1 VRLEARNLTAGYGT
15 GFRIVDA
22 DLVIEEFKMT
32 GVIGRNGSGKSTLLR
47 TLARVLKPQRGV
59 VLLDGEVLHQ
69 LPNRDVAKKLAFL
82 GQPLEGVP
90 DLTIEELAYRGRFP
104 YQTMLHRDAKADREA
119 VEWALDAMNLQGMR
133 QRSLKQLSHGEMRR
147 AWTALALAQ
156 QPDILLLDEPTAFL
170 DMAHQFELLDLL
182 AKLTE
187 HGVTIVVSL
196 HDLWLAAIYCQRVI
210 AMSAGKIVASGPT
223 DEVLTVDLIRD
234 VFGVEVAMQPHPK
247 IAGKHV
253 ALPVRRRDPARP
265 QDDEMLRKAP
275 TPNPSRDPSPHR
287 PSH

>member
-1 VRLEARNLTAGYGT
+1 MRLEARNLTAGYGSA
-15 GFRIVDA
+15 FRIVDA

-32 GVIGRNGSGKSTLLR
+32 GVVGRNGSGKSTLLR

-59 VLLDGEVLHQ
+59 VLLDGEVLHR
-69 LPNRDVAKKLAFL
+69 LPGREVAKKLAFL
-82 GQPLEGVP
+82 GQPIDAVP
-90 DLTIEELAYRGRFP
+90 DLTIEELVYRGRFP
-104 YQTMLHRDAKADREA
+104 YQTMLHRDTKADRDA
-119 VEWALDAMNLQGMR
+119 VEWALDAMNLADMR
-133 QRSLKQLSHGEMRR
+133 HRSLKQLSHGEMRR

-182 AKLTE
+182 GRA
-187 HGVTIVVSL
+187 HRARRHYRRIAARP
-196 HDLWLAAIYCQRVI
+196 LARGDVLPAHHRHERRQDRRR
-210 AMSAGKIVASGPT
+210 GPT

-265 QDDEMLRKAP
+265 QDDEILRKAP
-275 TPNPSRDPSPHR
+275 TPNPTRDPSPH
-287 PSH
+287 

>member
-1 VRLEARNLTAGYGT
+1 MRLEARNLTAGYGS

-32 GVIGRNGSGKSTLLR
+32 GVVGRNGSGKSTLLR

-59 VLLDGEVLHQ
+59 VLLDGEVLHR
-69 LPNRDVAKKLAFL
+69 LPGREVAKKLAFL
-82 GQPLEGVP
+82 GQPIDAIP
-90 DLTIEELAYRGRFP
+90 DLTIEELVYRGRYP
-104 YQTMLHRDAKADREA
+104 YQTMLRRDTKADRDA
-119 VEWALDAMNLQGMR
+119 VEWALDAMNLTDMR
-133 QRSLKQLSHGEMRR
+133 HRSLKQLSHGEMRR

-182 AKLTE
+182 SRLTD

-196 HDLWLAAIYCQRVI
+196 HDLWLAAMYCQRII
-210 AMSAGKIVASGPT
+210 AMSGGKIVASGPT

-247 IAGKHV
+247 FAGKRV

-265 QDDEMLRKAP
+265 QDDDVLRKAP
-275 TPNPSRDPSPHR
+275 TPNPTRDPSPH
-287 PSH
+287 

>member
-1 VRLEARNLTAGYGT
+1 MRLEARKLTAGYGNA
-15 GFRIVDA
+15 FRIVDA

-32 GVIGRNGSGKSTLLR
+32 GIVGRNGSGKSTLLR
-47 TLARVLKPQRGV
+47 TLARVLKPQHGV

-69 LPNRDVAKKLAFL
+69 LPSREVAKKLAFL

-90 DLTIEELAYRGRFP
+90 DLTIEELVYRGRFP
-104 YQTMLHRDAKADREA
+104 YQTILHRDAQADREA
-119 VEWALDAMNLQGMR
+119 VEWALDAMNLQDLR
-133 QRSLKQLSHGEMRR
+133 QRPLKQLSHGEMRR

-182 AKLTE
+182 SKLTE

-210 AMSAGKIVASGPT
+210 AMSHGRIIASGPT

-234 VFGVEVAMQPHPK
+234 VFGVEVAMQPHPSVS
-247 IAGKHV
+247 GKHI
-253 ALPVRRRDPARP
+253 ALPVRRRDADRP
-265 QDDEMLRKAP
+265 QEDEMLKKAP
-275 TPNPSRDPSPHR
+275 RPNPVRRPSPH
-287 PSH
+287 

>member
-1 VRLEARNLTAGYGT
+1 MRLEARNLTAGYGSA
-15 GFRIVDA
+15 FRIVDA

-32 GVIGRNGSGKSTLLR
+32 GIVGRNGSGKSTLLR

-59 VLLDGEVLHQ
+59 VLLDGEVLHR
-69 LPNRDVAKKLAFL
+69 LPGREVAKKLAFL
-82 GQPLEGVP
+82 GQPIDAIP

-104 YQTMLHRDAKADREA
+104 YQTMLHRDTKADREA
-119 VEWALDAMNLQGMR
+119 VEWALDAMNLTDMR
-133 QRSLKQLSHGEMRR
+133 GRLLKQLSHGEMRR

-182 AKLTE
+182 SRLTE

-196 HDLWLAAIYCQRVI
+196 HDLWLAAMYCQRII
-210 AMSAGKIVASGPT
+210 AMSGGKIVASGPT
-223 DEVLTVDLIRD
+223 DEVLTVELIRD

-247 IAGKHV
+247 IAGRHV
-253 ALPVRRRDPARP
+253 ALPVRRRDAARP
-265 QDDEMLRKAP
+265 QEDEILRKAP
-275 TPNPSRDPSPHR
+275 TPNPSRNPSPH
-287 PSH
+287 